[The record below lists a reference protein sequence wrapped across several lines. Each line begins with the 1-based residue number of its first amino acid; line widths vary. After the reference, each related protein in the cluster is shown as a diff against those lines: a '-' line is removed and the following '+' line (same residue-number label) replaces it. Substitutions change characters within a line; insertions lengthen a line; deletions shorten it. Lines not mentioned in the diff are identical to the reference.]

1 MNSAAVSRRHFVQST
16 GALGAVLALAK
27 PPAIL
32 PAESPGNRVV
42 VGVVGLSRGMA
53 HVSGHLGVSNVEV
66 AYVCDV
72 DSARLASGLKTA
84 ETKQPNAVRKPQG
97 VGDFRRILDDKN
109 IDAVSIAAPNFW
121 HTPMA
126 ILAMQAGKH
135 VYVEKPGSHNPWE
148 AEAIVAAAAKYKRKC
163 QMGNQRRSYANVIE
177 GIQKLREG
185 IIGKVIF
192 SRCYYNGARPS
203 IKKGQPG
210 KPPENFNWTLWQ
222 GPTPERPYKDNLHP
236 YNWHWHWHYGGGEMA
251 NNGIH
256 ALDVSRWGLGVD
268 YPTKVTFLG
277 ARYHHDDDQETPD
290 TGSAVF
296 DFGHCGASWDD
307 SSCNPRK
314 GEKNPFV
321 AFYGD
326 KGMMTMAGGND
337 YTVTDNSGKELDK
350 KSGGPGGGDIPH
362 FQNFS
367 DAIRE
372 NKPLNSPISEGQ
384 KGSLM
389 CHLANIAYRTSSV
402 LTCDPKNGH
411 IIGNPEAQKLW
422 KREYRP
428 GWEPKV

>member
-1 MNSAAVSRRHFVQST
+1 MNSSPVSRRHFVQST
-16 GALGAVLALAK
+16 GALGAILALGR
-27 PPAIL
+27 PPAVM

-53 HVSGHLGVSNVEV
+53 HVAGHLGVSNVEV

-84 ETKQPNAVRKPQG
+84 EGKQPSRKTQG

-109 IDAVSIAAPNFW
+109 VDAISIATPNFW
-121 HTPMA
+121 HTPAA
-126 ILAMQAGKH
+126 IMAMQAGKH

-185 IIGKVIF
+185 VIGKVLF
-192 SRCYYNGARPS
+192 SRGYYNAARPS

-210 KPPENFNWTLWQ
+210 QPPATLDWSLWQ
-222 GPTPERPYKDNLHP
+222 GPAPERPYKDNLHP

-251 NNGIH
+251 NNGPH
-256 ALDVSRWGLGVD
+256 GLDVMRWGLGVE

-277 ARYHHDDDQETPD
+277 ARYHWDDDQETPD

-314 GEKNPFV
+314 GEKLPFV
-321 AFYGD
+321 SFYGD
-326 KGMMTMAGGND
+326 KGMMTMSGSND
-337 YTVTDNSGKELDK
+337 YTVFDNAGKEVDK

-384 KGSLM
+384 KSSML

-402 LTCDPKNGH
+402 LNIDPKNGH
-411 IIGNPEAQKLW
+411 ILGNPEAQKLW

>member
-1 MNSAAVSRRHFVQST
+1 MNSSPVSRRRFVQST
-16 GALGAVLALAK
+16 GALGAVLALSK
-27 PPAIL
+27 PPALL

-53 HVSGHLGVSNVEV
+53 HVAGHLGVNNVEV

-72 DSARLASGLKTA
+72 DSTRLASGLKTA
-84 ETKQPNAVRKPQG
+84 EGKQPTRKPQG
-97 VGDFRRILDDKN
+97 VADFRRILDDKN
-109 IDAVSIAAPNFW
+109 VDAVSIAAPNFW
-121 HTPMA
+121 HAPMA

-148 AEAIVAAAAKYKRKC
+148 AEAIVAASVKYKRKV
-163 QMGNQRRSYANVIE
+163 QMGNQRRSYSNVME

-185 IIGKVIF
+185 VIGKVVF
-192 SRCYYNGARPS
+192 SRCYYNGGRPS
-203 IKKGQPG
+203 IGKGTIG
-210 KPPENFNWTLWQ
+210 EPPATLNWTLWQ
-222 GPTPERPYKDNLHP
+222 GPTPERPYKSNLHP

-277 ARYHHDDDQETPD
+277 GRYHWDDDQETPD
-290 TGSAVF
+290 SGSAVF

-307 SSCNPRK
+307 SSCNPRG
-314 GEKNPFV
+314 GEKLPFV
-321 AFYGD
+321 AFYGTN
-326 KGMMTMAGGND
+326 GSMLMSGGND
-337 YTVTDNSGKELDK
+337 YTVFDPKGKEVDK
-350 KSGGPGGGDIPH
+350 KSGGPGGGDVPH
-362 FQNFS
+362 FENFS
-367 DAIRE
+367 AAIRE

-384 KGSLM
+384 KGSLL
-389 CHLANIAYRTSSV
+389 CHLANISYRTTSV